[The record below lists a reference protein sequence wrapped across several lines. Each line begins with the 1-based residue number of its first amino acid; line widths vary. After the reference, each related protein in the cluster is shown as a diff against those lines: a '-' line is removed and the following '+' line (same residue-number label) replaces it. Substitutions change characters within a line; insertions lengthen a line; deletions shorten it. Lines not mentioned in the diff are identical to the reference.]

1 MSVYGDDAH
10 KLIRDAKRTADSP
23 ALAPYRSD
31 LVRNVLSEMQYLS
44 ASLREIVSAHDAAV
58 TSAHN
63 NNAPQPPAPPPL
75 PSSDQQNQY
84 QDQHHHQ
91 HQHRPQP
98 ERPTAETLRGLEI
111 AANMHRLSLERSKR
125 CLLAYGRH
133 RVDRLV
139 ETVWELS
146 GGAAAGM
153 PAEARRAL
161 SVQEAEFASAYAAL
175 VSEYRGAFLD
185 VDVGAALVPPGDLFV
200 EVRVLKDCGE
210 VQTESGA
217 VRLVKNSQHYLR
229 RTDVEPYI
237 TAGYLRHIE

>member
-1 MSVYGDDAH
+1 MSVFGDDAH

-23 ALAPYRSD
+23 ALAPYRND
-31 LVRNVLSEMQYLS
+31 LVRSVLSEMQYLS

-63 NNAPQPPAPPPL
+63 STNPPQPQAPPPL
-75 PSSDQQNQY
+75 PSSDPPNQDHQQQQN
-84 QDQHHHQ
+84 
-91 HQHRPQP
+91 RIQP